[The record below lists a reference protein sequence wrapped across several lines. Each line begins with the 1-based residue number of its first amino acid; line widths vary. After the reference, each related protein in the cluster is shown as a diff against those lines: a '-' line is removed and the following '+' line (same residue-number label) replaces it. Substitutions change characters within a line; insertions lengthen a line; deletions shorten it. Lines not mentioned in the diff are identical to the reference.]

1 MSNKTLQNL
10 KEELDLQ
17 ILRLSKAKHILSE
30 LKSSPTLI
38 EETEKDI
45 KFRVNMLSFIKIW
58 EEGFFDNYPIK
69 DYESRS

>member
-38 EETEKDI
+38 EETEKDF